1 MLATTSLL
9 GTYLAALRPH
19 PTYAVPPSTG
29 TAQQPELSARF
40 ASSATPPVV
49 PTCAQAD
56 VTVSNETGLREQ
68 ILNSRDDSVIC
79 IEGVITLSDALPLID
94 DTTVTFVG
102 DDSTQDGIDGGGS
115 FHLLRADF
123 RGTGSGADDTLTISN
138 LSLTNG
144 SDISSDGAILVYSD
158 DSIINSLVITES
170 LFSNNEFDDGGAV
183 SAKNSNVHIWNSTF
197 ADNDGNGDGGAAFF
211 RDSNAEIWNSTF
223 TSNEA
228 NEKGGALY
236 VEDSRVAI
244 WNSTFTSNKADY
256 YYDTYGGAIDLYRS
270 TAQIRYSEFT
280 ANTADSEDDGS
291 VGGAISVRE
300 SLAHIWDST
309 FSSNEAGD
317 YGGALF
323 VNESPVHIRDSTFTG
338 NVAAGGGAI
347 RVEDSSL
354 KDSLLQVWDSAFTGN
369 TARDGGAMYQSND
382 TSVSL
387 NRTTFVGNSAR
398 SEGAVL
404 YARGG
409 SSLTASTVS
418 AFDNGGY
425 DTGAFH
431 FNGSDGYFTNSFI
444 GSNSGG
450 DLNAPGAIY
459 ARANSVVNL
468 AFTTV
473 YDNTGGGSSGIDV
486 RLQENSILRATA
498 SVVGNSRDDTAISS
512 DGTGMVDD
520 TFSVSTSPGVA
531 FGGTRSRQV
540 AGGSLLLGVLDDTA
554 TPGYGGRTPGL
565 GSVLVTGA
573 PTSDLGTGVT
583 VDQLGGPRP
592 GSGTTWT
599 IGARQVSFSP
609 PPTPTPTPVYPPSA
623 PREVTAEPGDASATV
638 SWQAP
643 ASSGSF
649 PVTNYLVV
657 AEPGGATCLV
667 AAPETSCEISG
678 LRNGQSYSFTVQ
690 ALNGAGWGARS
701 VPSDPVTPQPACAR
715 VSVRLDQGTRVAAG
729 RSDRIRTGGST
740 TCIPEGSRL
749 TPWIRYS
756 DQAQFSMGRA
766 TITVASDGSF
776 NWTRL
781 IRRDRGL
788 TAYVSYV
795 DVESNQVVWARV
807 R

>member
-1 MLATTSLL
+1 MHRLARSASTRSRRQRLAAGAVLATTSLL

-19 PTYAVPPSTG
+19 PTYAVPPG
-29 TAQQPELSARF
+29 TAQQPELSVRF

-56 VTVSNETGLREQ
+56 VTVSDDTDLREQ

-79 IEGVITLSDALPLID
+79 IDGVITLSAELPSLD

-102 DDSTQDGIDGGGS
+102 DDSTQDGIDGADS
-115 FHLLRADF
+115 FQLLRADF
-123 RGTGSGADDTLTISN
+123 RGTGPGADDTLTISS

-144 SDISSDGAILVYSD
+144 LDTSDGAVLVYSD
-158 DSIINSLVITES
+158 DSTINSLVITES
-170 LFSNNEFDDGGAV
+170 LFRNNVFDDGGAV
-183 SAKNSNVHIWNSTF
+183 SAKESNVHIWNSTF
-197 ADNDGNGDGGAAFF
+197 ADNDAYAGGAAFF
-211 RDSNAEIWNSTF
+211 RGSNAEIWNSTF

-228 NEKGGALY
+228 TQKGGALY
-236 VEDSRVAI
+236 VERSRVAI
-244 WNSTFTSNKADY
+244 WDSAFTSN
-256 YYDTYGGAIDLYRS
+256 
-270 TAQIRYSEFT
+270 
-280 ANTADSEDDGS
+280 
-291 VGGAISVRE
+291 
-300 SLAHIWDST
+300 
-309 FSSNEAGD
+309 EAD

-323 VNESPVHIRDSTFTG
+323 VNESPVQIRDSTFTG
-338 NVAAGGGAI
+338 NKAGDYGGAI
-347 RVEDSSL
+347 RVEDSSA
-354 KDSLLQVWDSAFTGN
+354 KDSLLQVWDSTFTGN
-369 TARDGGAMYQSND
+369 TASDGGALFQSND

-387 NRTTFVGNSAR
+387 NQTTFVGNEAR
-398 SEGAVL
+398 SDGAVL
-404 YARGG
+404 YARGD
-409 SSLTASTVS
+409 SLLTASTVS
-418 AFDNGGY
+418 AFDNVSD

-431 FNGSDGYFTNSFI
+431 FNRSDGYFTNSFI

-450 DLNAPGAIY
+450 NDKPGAIY

-468 AFTTV
+468 TFTTV
-473 YDNTGGGSSGIDV
+473 YDNTGGGSSRIDV
-486 RLQENSILRATA
+486 RVQENSILRATS

-512 DGTGMVDD
+512 DGTSVVDD

-531 FGGTRSRQV
+531 FGGTGSRQV
-540 AGGSLLLGVLDDTA
+540 AGGSLLLGVLDDTV

-592 GSGTTWT
+592 GVGTTWT

-609 PPTPTPTPVYPPSA
+609 SPTPTPTPVYPPSA

-667 AAPETSCEISG
+667 TAPETSCQISG

-715 VSVRLDQGTRVAAG
+715 VSVTLDQGTRVAAG

-756 DQAQFSMGRA
+756 NQAQFSMGKA

-776 NWTRL
+776 DWTRL